1 MLELHGKLHKDIVS
15 GVFIYPTMHC
25 PTTPG
30 MWQVGVD
37 FSDPSAP
44 IGAEPKGIY
53 FLVRLRPTYRF
64 TMVQV
69 SDIPSP
75 ECTEEDCKADD
86 EPHTLFP
93 PQ

>member
-25 PTTPG
+25 PSTPG

-44 IGAEPKGIY
+44 IGAEPKGRRRN
-53 FLVRLRPTYRF
+53 VRKRTAKRTMNHTRCSRPSEERRGC
-64 TMVQV
+64 
-69 SDIPSP
+69 
-75 ECTEEDCKADD
+75 ECAGRR
-86 EPHTLFP
+86 HLIW
-93 PQ
+93 